1 MKIDQPQKA
10 LKVAKALINDWKK
23 EHFIGIYLNAR
34 LEVEQVELISLGTVN
49 ANLVHPRET
58 FKPALVNSATGV
70 VVLHNH
76 PTGDVEPSEDDLEI
90 TKRLVEA
97 GKILG
102 IEVYDHIIFSDKKYY
117 SFKDHRLIETDKIK

>member
-1 MKIDQPQKA
+1 MGYIINQPIKAVKIA
-10 LKVAKALINDWKK
+10 RSLITDWNK
-23 EHFIGIYLNAR
+23 EHFIGIYTNAR
-34 LEVEQVELISLGTVN
+34 LRVEKAELISLGSVN

-76 PTGDVEPSEDDLEI
+76 PSGDVEPSEDDLTT
-90 TKRLVEA
+90 TKRLKEA

-102 IEVYDHIIFSDKKYY
+102 IDLLDHIIFSEKKWL
-117 SFKDHRLIETDKIK
+117 SMKAKKII